1 MNVHRRSWLHSTL
14 SSLIPTAPDA
24 DRSGPGISPAPL
36 FPPMTF
42 NDFRL
47 AEPILRAIAAEGYE
61 HPSPI
66 QAGVI
71 PAALDGRDILGTAQ
85 TGTGKTAAFALP
97 IIHRLAA
104 GGKGRKGSGDKG
116 PPRGR
121 GRAAR
126 ALVLCPTREL
136 AAQILESFATY
147 GKGLPLSQTAIYGGV
162 GQGRQVSAIRN
173 GLDILVAT
181 PGRLM
186 DLMGQGHLDLS
197 RIETVVLDEA
207 DRMLDMGFIH
217 PIRKIIAEI
226 PRERQ
231 TMLLSATISKEIRVL
246 ADDLLR
252 KPEIVATAPE
262 SSTAELVDQKVY
274 LVEKSNK
281 PTILI
286 RMFEH
291 GDMARTLVFTRTKH
305 GADRLVRILQKAKIK
320 AEAIHGDK
328 SQGQRTRA
336 MNAFRSGKAEAL
348 VATDVAARGI
358 DVDGVT
364 HVVNYD
370 MPVEPESYV
379 HRIGRTARAGASGHA
394 ISLCDRHEIELLRAI
409 EKRTDARPAKGRD
422 YEDLTYDMPSDG
434 GRAAS
439 RANRE
444 AKAAAVKA
452 RFGKRTGVKS
462 GGHGSRP
469 SGSGHRSKPSGP
481 SRSAEGQQT
490 GSKPAPKSGPKRSK
504 APRPGGESG
513 GWTKSKPGA
522 KPGGKPGGKP
532 GAKPGGKPG
541 GKAGGKFR
549 GKTGNAAGGPGAKRG
564 SSGAHSGGGGK
575 KSSGPRSR

>member
-1 MNVHRRSWLHSTL
+1 
-14 SSLIPTAPDA
+14 
-24 DRSGPGISPAPL
+24 
-36 FPPMTF
+36 MTF

-47 AEPILRAIAAEGYE
+47 AEPILRVIAAEGYE
-61 HPSPI
+61 HPTPI

-394 ISLCDRHEIELLRAI
+394 VSLCDRHEIELLRAI
-409 EKRTDARPAKGRD
+409 EKRTDARPTKGRD

-439 RANRE
+439 KANRE
-444 AKAAAVKA
+444 AKAVPQGHSQERHRQRRGVRRRRREPRGEPLLGRRRSDHQAVPA
-452 RFGKRTGVKS
+452 E
-462 GGHGSRP
+462 GSRP
-469 SGSGHRSKPSGP
+469 GP
-481 SRSAEGQQT
+481 SDQQAHQ
-490 GSKPAPKSGPKRSK
+490 PPP
-504 APRPGGESG
+504 PRGGRGARRLISFPEFTDRILPGVARTRERHGTENTSIRIPR
-513 GWTKSKPGA
+513 WDHRDPQVQVVRTKGA
-522 KPGGKPGGKP
+522 L
-532 GAKPGGKPG
+532 
-541 GKAGGKFR
+541 R
-549 GKTGNAAGGPGAKRG
+549 
-564 SSGAHSGGGGK
+564 
-575 KSSGPRSR
+575 